1 MFKNNLKVE
10 KTGDQVYML
19 LEDLVYDGSKFK
31 ITVKKDFDFDAISI
45 PKIFWT
51 LVDSPFTG
59 RAVRSATVHDA
70 LYASQILPKSE
81 CDKIFLEAMT
91 EDGVNYAKRNAMYM
105 AVKIGGNSAYEDTE
119 DLEKYK
125 SLIEVIEK

>member
-31 ITVKKDFDFDAISI
+31 ITVKKGFDFDAISI

-81 CDKIFLEAMT
+81 CDKIFLEAMKD
-91 EDGVNYAKRNAMYM
+91 DGVSYIKRNAMYM
-105 AVKIGGNSAYEDTE
+105 AVKVGGASAYEDTE
-119 DLEKYK
+119 DIEKYK

>member
-1 MFKNNLKVE
+1 MFVNNLKVE
-10 KTGDQVYML
+10 KTGDQVYVL
-19 LEDLVYDGSKFK
+19 LEDLVYESAKFR
-31 ITVKKDFDFDAISI
+31 ITVKKGFDFDAISI
-45 PKIFWT
+45 PKVFWT

-59 RAVRSATVHDA
+59 RAVRGATVHDA
-70 LYASQILPKSE
+70 LYASQILPKNV
-81 CDKIFLEAMT
+81 CDEVFLAAMKD
-91 EDGVNYAKRNAMYM
+91 DGVSYTKRYAMYM

>member
-10 KTGDQVYML
+10 KTGDQVYIL

-31 ITVKKDFDFDAISI
+31 ITVKKGFDFDAISI
-45 PKIFWT
+45 PKVFWT

-59 RAVRSATVHDA
+59 RAVRGAAVHDA

-91 EDGVNYAKRNAMYM
+91 EDGVSYAKRNAMYM
-105 AVKIGGNSAYEDTE
+105 AVKFGGSSAYNDTE
-119 DLEKYK
+119 ELEKYK
-125 SLIEVIEK
+125 GLIEVIEK